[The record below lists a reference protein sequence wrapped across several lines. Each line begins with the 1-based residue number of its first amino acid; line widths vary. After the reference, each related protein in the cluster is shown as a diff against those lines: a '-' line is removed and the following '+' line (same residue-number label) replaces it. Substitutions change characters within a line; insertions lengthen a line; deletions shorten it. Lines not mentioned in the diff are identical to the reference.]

1 MVATMINNDSFER
14 WEDMGWIGIIANV
27 IIFYV
32 KKKYNNMSLSHI
44 KIGFLNRFLLICQL
58 VLHSS
63 FYHCGEFILAI
74 DAKQHLKF
82 YVRYYGRYKLSILTL
97 FSPG

>member
-1 MVATMINNDSFER
+1 
-14 WEDMGWIGIIANV
+14 MGWIGIIANV

-32 KKKYNNMSLSHI
+32 KKISLSHY
-44 KIGFLNRFLLICQL
+44 KIEVLDRLLLICQL